1 MRDDTEQ
8 VMDEGWLTDSH
19 GKRVDFRNSL
29 LILTSNLGADA
40 LAALPDGAAANE
52 AEPQVPRHV
61 SPSRACHPC
70 PRVTIEPQV
79 LRAIGEA
86 LPPEFVNRL
95 DRRVSPSPLPP
106 L

>member
-1 MRDDTEQ
+1 MTAIDGHTEQ

-52 AEPQVPRHV
+52 AEPQVRRLSTCHHRT
-61 SPSRACHPC
+61 RATLVTCH
-70 PRVTIEPQV
+70 
-79 LRAIGEA
+79 
-86 LPPEFVNRL
+86 
-95 DRRVSPSPLPP
+95 D
-106 L
+106 